1 MRRASTEPLRSKAAR
16 PPPHCLRQQNHSE
29 PPANQ
34 ATQKPVNGG
43 SEVLSPQLVMRKWGS
58 ASTRVMGPVMAAAE
72 QSMTIAET
80 ETVAVVVTAA
90 AAAAA
95 AAAAVMALA
104 LVAVVMA
111 AAAAAAEIGHA

>member
-58 ASTRVMGPVMAAAE
+58 ASTRVMGPVMAAEE

-80 ETVAVVVTAA
+80 ETVAVVVTA

>member
-95 AAAAVMALA
+95 AAAVMALA

>member
-58 ASTRVMGPVMAAAE
+58 ASTRVMGPVMAAEE

-80 ETVAVVVTAA
+80 ETVAVVET
-90 AAAAA
+90 A